1 MRRLL
6 LIVTIL
12 TAGCTTDREFGAV
25 IRANVAA
32 QTVDANPTYAG
43 VPVEG
48 GSGVLGVSA
57 IERYHE
63 RKTAPLT
70 RASST
75 NAGNV
80 SGGSGG
86 SQSPQN

>member
-25 IRANVAA
+25 IRSNIAA

-43 VPVEG
+43 VPIEG
-48 GSGVLGVSA
+48 GSGVRGVSA
-57 IERYHE
+57 IERYNE
-63 RKTAPLT
+63 RKTEPLAKPTSTAPK
-70 RASST
+70 
-75 NAGNV
+75 
-80 SGGSGG
+80 
-86 SQSPQN
+86 